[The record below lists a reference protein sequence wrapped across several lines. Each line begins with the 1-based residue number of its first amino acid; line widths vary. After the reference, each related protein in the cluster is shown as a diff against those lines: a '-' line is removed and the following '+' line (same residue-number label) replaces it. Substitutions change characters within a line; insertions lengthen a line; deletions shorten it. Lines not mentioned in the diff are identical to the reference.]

1 MNATRNTY
9 NKASGSGLASL
20 VRISTRR
27 DPRHLFERF
36 TEQARDAVRK
46 AGDEARALQHAEI
59 GTGHILLGLLLAGE
73 PADLTTGPLAALGI
87 TVERVRAEVERILGA
102 GEVVVAG
109 QIPIA
114 PEAKT
119 VLALSLRE
127 SLSLGHSYIGIEHL
141 LLALLRQ
148 PEGDGARILTDLGAD
163 RRRFATR

>member
-1 MNATRNTY
+1 M
-9 NKASGSGLASL
+9 
-20 VRISTRR
+20 
-27 DPRHLFERF
+27 
-36 TEQARDAVRK
+36 
-46 AGDEARALQHAEI
+46 
-59 GTGHILLGLLLAGE
+59 LLAGE